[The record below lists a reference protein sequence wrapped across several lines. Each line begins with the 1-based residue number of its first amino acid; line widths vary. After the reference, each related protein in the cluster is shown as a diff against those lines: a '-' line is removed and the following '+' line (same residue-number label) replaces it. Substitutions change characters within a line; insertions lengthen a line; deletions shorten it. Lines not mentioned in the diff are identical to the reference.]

1 MKNTY
6 ITPAIEFN
14 AVETNDIMTNSLTN
28 GGDEGSVFAT
38 RNWSDLDFH

>member
-28 GGDEGSVFAT
+28 GGEGGGVFAT
-38 RNWSDLDFH
+38 VDLGALLGQ